1 MVVLPERMTRANNRP
16 MRLVFG
22 TEAFDLATSFEGE
35 VVDLQEET
43 LPQPIIAGD
52 VSEEISTNS
61 LRVLSSEAK
70 APELVQDLRFSTP
83 VMTPNGDGI
92 NDELA
97 VSYSLYGL
105 PEQVTVAL
113 SVYALDG
120 RRVAELVVGAQRS
133 GAQTVRWDGRDE
145 NGQLLAPG
153 VYLVAVAVQSEQVD
167 DLKMSPLGIAY

>member
-1 MVVLPERMTRANNRP
+1 
-16 MRLVFG
+16 
-22 TEAFDLATSFEGE
+22 
-35 VVDLQEET
+35 
-43 LPQPIIAGD
+43 
-52 VSEEISTNS
+52 
-61 LRVLSSEAK
+61 
-70 APELVQDLRFSTP
+70 
-83 VMTPNGDGI
+83 MTPNGDGI

-105 PEQVTVAL
+105 PEQVSVAL

-120 RRVAELVVGAQRS
+120 RRVAELLLGAQRS